1 MKNSIVEKIRNNI
14 LGGDIQKLMYDPN
27 DTRTLFVNDFE
38 LLEQTHIK
46 EYLAWYSSDGD
57 EILNFYTSAV
67 IQDFPSNPIYF
78 RNCKNYFWA
87 KNVTRKE
94 ANFKKVHSGL
104 PKNIITTLVNNVGT
118 FKINATQ
125 ETVDVK
131 SALENVLAKNDFASI
146 VSQKQLP
153 LTLVCGSGA
162 YKIILDKDYK
172 FPLVEFYTSEN
183 CYPIYKY
190 NQLVGIIFVDMYKI
204 NDVVYYLYDTRF
216 VKNGNSYIHY
226 ELYMQNKMDIKNNE
240 ATRVELSTL
249 KELSSLQDLEITGY
263 NKILGEYC
271 CFFKENS
278 KPKSIFAG
286 VCDRFDELDQTLSV
300 GGRAIKTSSPIEYYR
315 KEALGRDSKGNPIL
329 PSEYDRNYVELNGA
343 PNGDGTMAGQSVFST
358 QPVMNVQ
365 MYQDYMT
372 FLTNLILLGILSP
385 ATIGID
391 VSRKDN
397 AQAQREKEKMT
408 ILMRNNIVE
417 KEKVILHSLFTKVL
431 DMLSYIV
438 NGFIDN
444 TKDFSK
450 MFSVSYD
457 DFYAPTFETKL
468 SYLGSAYAN
477 NGISTKLYVNMLWG
491 DKLTEKQKI
500 EEIDYLANLKQ
511 QDSLEY
517 NNFDSIANIEK
528 NNEESN
534 TPRKDIRAI
543 I

>member
-1 MKNSIVEKIRNNI
+1 MS
-14 LGGDIQKLMYDPN
+14 
-27 DTRTLFVNDFE
+27 
-38 LLEQTHIK
+38 
-46 EYLAWYSSDGD
+46 
-57 EILNFYTSAV
+57 
-67 IQDFPSNPIYF
+67 
-78 RNCKNYFWA
+78 
-87 KNVTRKE
+87 
-94 ANFKKVHSGL
+94 
-104 PKNIITTLVNNVGT
+104 
-118 FKINATQ
+118 
-125 ETVDVK
+125 
-131 SALENVLAKNDFASI
+131 
-146 VSQKQLP
+146 
-153 LTLVCGSGA
+153 
-162 YKIILDKDYK
+162 
-172 FPLVEFYTSEN
+172 
-183 CYPIYKY
+183 
-190 NQLVGIIFVDMYKI
+190 
-204 NDVVYYLYDTRF
+204 
-216 VKNGNSYIHY
+216 
-226 ELYMQNKMDIKNNE
+226 
-240 ATRVELSTL
+240 
-249 KELSSLQDLEITGY
+249 
-263 NKILGEYC
+263 
-271 CFFKENS
+271 
-278 KPKSIFAG
+278 
-286 VCDRFDELDQTLSV
+286 
-300 GGRAIKTSSPIEYYR
+300 
-315 KEALGRDSKGNPIL
+315 
-329 PSEYDRNYVELNGA
+329 
-343 PNGDGTMAGQSVFST
+343 GQSVFST

-500 EEIDYLANLKQ
+500 EEIDYLENLKQ

-534 TPRKDIRAI
+534 TPTKDIRAI